1 MTRIDRRR
9 LLTLSARAA
18 AGLGASRW
26 LAACGSEPQGPAQP
40 APSATPLPS
49 PTPEAPAA
57 FCATASAQQR
67 ARVAAA
73 RGTDLA
79 TMTRDV
85 LARLGGIE
93 SVVHAGETVFIKPN
107 MVTLPW
113 AGPGYDPFRL
123 GECTKPEIAIAVAE
137 ECLRAGASEVTIGD
151 GSQMPRF
158 DWSRAVTL
166 DGQTN
171 LARAAADLAAR
182 YRRPVR
188 LVCLDVDTPEWLDF
202 PTATSLRQVAV
213 SSLVAR
219 ADRVISIPV
228 AKSHRWAR
236 LTLSLKNFIGTTPLE
251 RYGWASSP
259 DSTRVDLHRNDG
271 DLHGFTQITLDLVR
285 AVHPDLAII
294 DLSIGMEGNGP
305 SSSLGGTPVDLRSR
319 LGSWVLLASRDL
331 VAADAT
337 AARMLGHEAIYTE
350 PVLSRAVAAGLGVAC
365 ASQIDLVGASADEL
379 RVSWLPA
386 TPAN

>member
-1 MTRIDRRR
+1 MTRIGRRR
-9 LLTLSARAA
+9 LLKLGASAA
-18 AGLGASRW
+18 AGASAPSW
-26 LAACGSEPQGPAQP
+26 LAGCGGDKSGDPVGP
-40 APSATPLPS
+40 APSVSAPP
-49 PTPEAPAA
+49 PTSEPPAA
-57 FCATASAQQR
+57 FCQTSSGTRR

-73 RGTDLA
+73 RGTELA
-79 TMTRDV
+79 AMTREV

-93 SVVHAGETVFIKPN
+93 SVVHPGETVFVKPN

-113 AGPGYDPFRL
+113 AGPSYDPFRL

-137 ECLRAGASEVTIGD
+137 ECLRVGASEVTIGD

-166 DGQTN
+166 DGSTN
-171 LARAAADLAAR
+171 LVRAASDLSAR

-188 LVCLDVDTPEWLDF
+188 LACLDVDTPEWIEF
-202 PTATSLRQVAV
+202 PTSTSLRRVAV

-236 LTLSLKNFIGTTPLE
+236 LTLSLKNFVGITPLE
-251 RYGWASSP
+251 RYGWATSS
-259 DSTRVDLHRNDG
+259 DHSRVDLHRNDA
-271 DLHGFTQITLDLVR
+271 DLQGFTRLTLDLVQ
-285 AVHPDLAII
+285 AVRPDLAII

-319 LGSWVLLASRDL
+319 LGFWVLLASTDL

-337 AARMLGHEAIYTE
+337 AARMLGHEGIYTE
-350 PVLSRAVAAGLGVAC
+350 PVLGLAVQAGLGVAC
-365 ASQIDLVGASADEL
+365 ESQIDLVGATAADL